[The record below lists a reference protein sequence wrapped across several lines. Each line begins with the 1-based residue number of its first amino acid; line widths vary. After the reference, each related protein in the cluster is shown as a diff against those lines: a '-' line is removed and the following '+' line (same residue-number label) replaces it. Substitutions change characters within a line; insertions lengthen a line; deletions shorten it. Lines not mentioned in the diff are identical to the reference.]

1 MRAFSYLHPRDQIVE
16 IMQRI
21 YAHEMTTTSG
31 GNISVRDETGDM
43 WITPARLDKGSLR
56 REHIVRISPKGER
69 EGLYPPSSEYPFHM
83 SVYEARPDLHA
94 VIHAHPGVR
103 LSASAYA
110 GKYRTHI
117 YFPRPGTCAANPP
130 LPLTRFLGA
139 SNWGRALLNNM
150 VPRRVQIAS
159 C

>member
-1 MRAFSYLHPRDQIVE
+1 MNHKIINGFAMRAFSYLHPRDQIVE

-31 GNISVRDETGDM
+31 GNISVGDETGDM
-43 WITPARLDKGSLR
+43 WITPARLDKGKLR

-94 VIHAHPGVR
+94 VIHAHPGALV
-103 LSASAYA
+103 SFSICA
-110 GKYRTHI
+110 KVPDTHL
-117 YFPRPGTCAANPP
+117 FPLFLKITACSSPGA
-130 LPLTRFLGA
+130 RF
-139 SNWGRALLNNM
+139 GR
-150 VPRRVQIAS
+150 I
-159 C
+159 